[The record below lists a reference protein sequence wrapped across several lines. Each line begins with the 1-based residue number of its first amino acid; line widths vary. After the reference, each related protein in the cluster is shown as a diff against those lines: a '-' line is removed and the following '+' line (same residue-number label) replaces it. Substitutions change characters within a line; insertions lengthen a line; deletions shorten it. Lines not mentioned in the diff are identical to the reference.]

1 MTPQVAWSELESMLE
16 NGFAVAFRKDGKKF
30 HVRAVRLERAL
41 EGEGDT
47 ISKAVLVV
55 HEKAKALR
63 ARSRR

>member
-1 MTPQVAWSELESMLE
+1 MLE

-30 HVRAVRLERAL
+30 HVRAVRLERVL

-47 ISKAVLVV
+47 ISKAVFVV